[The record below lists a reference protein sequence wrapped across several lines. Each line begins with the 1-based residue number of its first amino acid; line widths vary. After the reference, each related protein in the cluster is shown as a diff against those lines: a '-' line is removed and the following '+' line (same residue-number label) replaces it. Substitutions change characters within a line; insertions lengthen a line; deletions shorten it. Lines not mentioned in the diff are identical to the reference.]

1 VLQLTSDVLF
11 TMTSYEE
18 SQRNM
23 SRHLSR
29 VLDDIG
35 VIQDMTDLRRQIHLL
50 FETLNTMGYKLLG
63 YNETCYIVGSQS
75 EGTTTIGMDSDTDH
89 MIILNN
95 YLVVFDWA
103 EWEKDKIILLAIK
116 DNTTPPQLYYLQRLR
131 RDLPLKMDHPVMPTD
146 ELDEEGR
153 VLVSNKWMED
163 RLWEAWKHIGPMISH
178 GPSKSFTDNVDMV
191 IAFPCASMPKE
202 CKFLFSR
209 PRPGHYPK
217 AETLERVRRCPT
229 FLVPQGHPFSEH
241 KHLQW
246 RISTSLWER
255 FLVFDFTAE
264 QQHVYVLLKIFRKSF
279 IKPVVGDNLSTF
291 HMKTAVMFTIESC
304 QPDIWRRDNIIACA
318 VNCLNTL
325 LRWIRMG
332 KCPHFTTDGVN
343 LFDGKLDKRKLL
355 KLKDVITQIKSHNM
369 WCIYQ
374 IQMDMLGFHLLPDI
388 RILDDRRHSN
398 QLRILREILFR
409 IPHDVSFK
417 MSDLMFASR
426 QHNVYEAVHGIIGH
440 LQLLHSIHNSGSSLE
455 CEAVSLLLPHM
466 YGSLASTLA
475 SCCIAS
481 QLPVSQFVIN
491 LYQLSFTSDLM
502 STKLKFASMLYCS
515 GQCAAAAQVLTHCE
529 GLLGPDVHHYCTCYD
544 RPKTGKK
551 QSDAHLEAGL
561 DGNITEL
568 LKLHSTLCVRFSIHE
583 RCCVPEHLQYEMF
596 RTMTHEDQ
604 QLRHIDN
611 TWMDLVVIDCVPFLH
626 YLQYLVYRQLGQPA
640 RKMAVLQKLVDYVRQ
655 PGGIG
660 GHVDTAAH
668 VLAHCLEL
676 ENWPDEALHLY
687 QQSVR
692 HFPRNNIG
700 SWHLARLLQ

>member
-1 VLQLTSDVLF
+1 
-11 TMTSYEE
+11 
-18 SQRNM
+18 M

-35 VIQDMTDLRRQIHLL
+35 VIQDMTDLRRHIHLL
-50 FETLNTMGYKLLG
+50 RETLETMDGKLAG
-63 YNETCYIVGSQS
+63 YNYTAYIVGSQS
-75 EGTTTIGMDSDTDH
+75 EGTTTVGMDSDTDN
-89 MIILNN
+89 MYILND

-103 EWEKDKIILLAIK
+103 EWEKDKIIMLAIR
-116 DNTTPPQLYYLQRLR
+116 DNTTPPQLCYLQRLR
-131 RDLPLKMDHPVMPTD
+131 RDLPLKMDYPVEPTD
-146 ELDEEGR
+146 EVDEEGR

-163 RLWEAWKHIGPMISH
+163 QLWELYKHIGPMISH
-178 GPSKSFTDNVDMV
+178 GPSKSFSDKVDMV
-191 IAFPCASMPKE
+191 HAFPCASMPEE
-202 CKFLFSR
+202 CEFLFSR

-217 AETLERVRRCPT
+217 PETLEHARRCPT

-264 QQHVYVLLKIFRKSF
+264 QQHVYVLLKMIRKTF

-332 KCPHFTTDGVN
+332 KCPHFTTCGVN
-343 LFDGKLDKRKLL
+343 LFDGKLDKRMLFKLQ
-355 KLKDVITQIKSHNM
+355 DVITQLKSHNM

-374 IQMDMLGFHLLPDI
+374 IQMDMLGFNLLPDI

-398 QLRILREILFR
+398 QLKILREILYL
-409 IPHDVSFK
+409 IPKTLSIQV
-417 MSDLMFASR
+417 SDLMSASR
-426 QHNVYEAVHGIIGH
+426 QQDIYEAVIGIIGH

-455 CEAVSLLLPHM
+455 CEAASLLLPHL
-466 YGSLASTLA
+466 YGFLASTLA
-475 SCCIAS
+475 SCCIAR
-481 QLPVSQFVIN
+481 QLPVPQFVIN
-491 LYQLSFTSDLM
+491 LYELSFTSDLM
-502 STKLKFASMLYCS
+502 STKLKYASMLYCS

-529 GLLGPDVHHYCTCYD
+529 GHLGPDVHHYCSCD
-544 RPKTGKK
+544 ERQITGKG

-561 DGNITEL
+561 DGNITKL
-568 LKLHSTLCVRFSIHE
+568 LKSHSTLCMMFSMHE
-583 RCCVPEHLQYEMF
+583 RCCVPEHLQHEMF

-604 QLRHIDN
+604 QHRHIHN
-611 TWMDLVVIDCVPFLH
+611 EWMDLVVIDCVPFLY
-626 YLQYLVYRQLGQPA
+626 YLQYLVYRQLGQPV
-640 RKMAVLQKLVDYVRQ
+640 RKMTALQKLDDYVCQ

-660 GHVDTAAH
+660 GHVDTAIH
-668 VLAHCLEL
+668 VLAHCREL
-676 ENWPDEALHLY
+676 ENRPDAAFFYY
-687 QQSVR
+687 QQSVQKY
-692 HFPRNNIG
+692 PRNNIAN
-700 SWHLARLLQ
+700 WHLARLL

>member
-1 VLQLTSDVLF
+1 
-11 TMTSYEE
+11 MTSYEE

-29 VLDDIG
+29 VLDDIR
-35 VIQDMTDLRRQIHLL
+35 VIQDMTDLRRHIHLL
-50 FETLNTMGYKLLG
+50 RETLMTIGNKLQG
-63 YNETCYIVGSQS
+63 YNQTVYIVGSQI
-75 EGTTTIGMDSDTDH
+75 EGTTTVGMDSDTDN
-89 MIILNN
+89 MFILNN

-103 EWEKDKIILLAIK
+103 EWEKDKIIMLAIR
-116 DNTTPPQLYYLQRLR
+116 DNTTPPQLCYLQRLR
-131 RDLPLKMDHPVMPTD
+131 SDMPLKMDQPVNPTD
-146 ELDEEGR
+146 EVDEEGR
-153 VLVSNKWMED
+153 VLVSNKWIDDE
-163 RLWEAWKHIGPMISH
+163 LWEIGKHIGPMISH
-178 GPSKSFTDNVDMV
+178 GPSTSFSDKVDLV
-191 IAFPCASMPKE
+191 HAFPCASMPEE
-202 CKFLFSR
+202 CEFFFRR

-217 AETLERVRRCPT
+217 PETLERARRCPT

-264 QQHVYVLLKIFRKSF
+264 QQHVYVLLKIIRKSF

-291 HMKTAVMFTIESC
+291 HIKTAVMFTIESC
-304 QPDIWRRDNIIACA
+304 QPDIWRSDNIIACA

-325 LRWIRMG
+325 LRWIRIG

-343 LFDGKLDKRKLL
+343 LFEGKLDKRKLI
-355 KLKDVITQIKSHNM
+355 KIEDVITQIKSHNM

-398 QLRILREILFR
+398 QLRILREILFF
-409 IPHDVSFK
+409 IPRFVSLTMSTL
-417 MSDLMFASR
+417 MSDSR
-426 QHNVYEAVHGIIGH
+426 QQDIYEAVHGIIGH
-440 LQLLHSIHNSGSSLE
+440 LQFLHSIHNSGSSLE
-455 CEAVSLLLPHM
+455 CEAASLFLPHM

-475 SCCIAS
+475 SCCIAR
-481 QLPVSQFVIN
+481 QLPVPQFVIN

-502 STKLKFASMLYCS
+502 STKLKYASMLYCS

-529 GLLGPDVHHYCTCYD
+529 GLLGPDVHHYCTCDGRQPTY
-544 RPKTGKK
+544 KK

-561 DGNITEL
+561 NGNITEL
-568 LKLHSTLCVRFSIHE
+568 LKSHSTLCVMFLIHE

-604 QLRHIDN
+604 QLRHFSN
-611 TWMDLVVIDCVPFLH
+611 LWMDQVVIDCVPFLH
-626 YLQYLVYRQLGQPA
+626 YLQYLVYRELGQPA
-640 RKMAVLQKLVDYVRQ
+640 RKMAALQKLRDYVFQ

-660 GHVDTAAH
+660 GHTDTAFH
-668 VLAHCLEL
+668 VLAHCCEL
-676 ENWPDEALHLY
+676 ENEPDAAFDLY
-687 QQSVR
+687 QESVQ
-692 HFPRNNIG
+692 HYPRNNIA
-700 SWHLARLLQ
+700 SWHLNRFLQ

>member
-1 VLQLTSDVLF
+1 
-11 TMTSYEE
+11 
-18 SQRNM
+18 M

-35 VIQDMTDLRRQIHLL
+35 VIQDMTDLRRHIHLL
-50 FETLNTMGYKLLG
+50 YDTLWTIGGKLQG
-63 YNETCYIVGSQS
+63 GNESQYIVGSQS
-75 EGTTTIGMDSDTDH
+75 EGTTTVGMDSDTDNFV
-89 MIILNN
+89 ILNN
-95 YLVVFDWA
+95 HLVVFDWA
-103 EWEKDKIILLAIK
+103 EWDKDKIILLAIK
-116 DNTTPPQLYYLQRLR
+116 DNTTPPQLCYLQRLR
-131 RDLPLKMDHPVMPTD
+131 HDLPLKMDQPVNPTD
-146 ELDEEGR
+146 EVDEEGR

-163 RLWEAWKHIGPMISH
+163 ILWEDGKHIGPMISH
-178 GPSKSFTDNVDMV
+178 GPSRSFSDKVDLV
-191 IAFPCASMPKE
+191 FAFPCASMPEE
-202 CKFLFSR
+202 CEFLFSR
-209 PRPGHYPK
+209 PRPGHFPK
-217 AETLERVRRCPT
+217 PETLERARRCPT

-264 QQHVYVLLKIFRKSF
+264 QQHVYVLLKMIRKTF

-332 KCPHFTTDGVN
+332 KCPHFTTGSVN
-343 LFDGKLDKRKLL
+343 LFDGKLDKRMLFKLQ
-355 KLKDVITQIKSHNM
+355 DVITQIKSHNM

-398 QLRILREILFR
+398 QLKILRGILFW
-409 IPHDVSFK
+409 IPHNVSVI
-417 MSDLMFASR
+417 MSKLMSASR
-426 QHNVYEAVHGIIGH
+426 QQDIYEAVHGIIGQ
-440 LQLLHSIHNSGSSLE
+440 LQHLHSIHNSGSSLE
-455 CEAVSLLLPHM
+455 REAASLLLPHV
-466 YGSLASTLA
+466 YGTLA
-475 SCCIAS
+475 SILAS
-481 QLPVSQFVIN
+481 CYITRQLPVPQFVIN

-502 STKLKFASMLYCS
+502 STKLKYASMLYCS

-529 GLLGPDVHHYCTCYD
+529 GLLGPDVHHYCTCD
-544 RPKTGKK
+544 GRPLTWKN

-561 DGNITEL
+561 DGNMIEL
-568 LKLHSTLCVRFSIHE
+568 LKSHSSLCVRFSIHE

-604 QLRHIDN
+604 QLRHVN
-611 TWMDLVVIDCVPFLH
+611 NEWMDLVMIDCVPFLY

-640 RKMAVLQKLVDYVRQ
+640 RKMSALQKLEDYAGQ
-655 PGGIG
+655 PGGIL
-660 GHVDTAAH
+660 GHVDTAFH
-668 VLAHCLEL
+668 VLAHCCEL
-676 ENWPDEALHLY
+676 ENEPNDAFGLY
-687 QQSVR
+687 QQSVLY
-692 HFPRNNIG
+692 FPRNNIAN
-700 SWHLARLLQ
+700 WHLARLLQ

>member
-1 VLQLTSDVLF
+1 
-11 TMTSYEE
+11 
-18 SQRNM
+18 M

-35 VIQDMTDLRRQIHLL
+35 VIQDMTDLRRHIHLL
-50 FETLNTMGYKLLG
+50 NETLGTFFSKLKG
-63 YNETCYIVGSQS
+63 YNETYYIVGSQS
-75 EGTTTIGMDSDTDH
+75 EGTTTIGMDSDTDF
-89 MIILNN
+89 MYILNN

-116 DNTTPPQLYYLQRLR
+116 DNTTPPQLCYLQRLR
-131 RDLPLKMDHPVMPTD
+131 RDVPLKMDQPVNPTD
-146 ELDEEGR
+146 EVDEEGR

-163 RLWEAWKHIGPMISH
+163 ELWEIGKHLGPMISH
-178 GPSKSFTDNVDMV
+178 GPSKSFSDEVDFV
-191 IAFPCASMPKE
+191 HAFPCASMPAE
-202 CKFLFSR
+202 CEFLFRR
-209 PRPGHYPK
+209 PRLGHFPK

-264 QQHVYVLLKIFRKSF
+264 QQHVYVLLKMIRKSF

-291 HMKTAVMFTIESC
+291 HMKTAVLFTIESC
-304 QPDIWRRDNIIACA
+304 QPGIWRRDNIIACA

-343 LFDGKLDKRKLL
+343 LFDGKLDKRKLHI
-355 KLKDVITQIKSHNM
+355 LKDVITQIKSHNM

-398 QLRILREILFR
+398 QLKILREILFW
-409 IPHDVSFK
+409 IPQV
-417 MSDLMFASR
+417 MSYTMSVLMCASR
-426 QHNVYEAVHGIIGH
+426 QQDIYEAVHGIIGH

-455 CEAVSLLLPHM
+455 CEAASLLLPCL

-475 SCCIAS
+475 SCYIAR
-481 QLPVSQFVIN
+481 QLPVPQFVIN
-491 LYQLSFTSDLM
+491 LYELSFTSDLM
-502 STKLKFASMLYCS
+502 STKLKYASMLYCND
-515 GQCAAAAQVLTHCE
+515 QCAAAAQVLTHCE
-529 GLLGPDVHHYCTCYD
+529 GLLGPDVHHYCSCYD
-544 RPKTGKK
+544 RPHTHTD

-561 DGNITEL
+561 DGNIKEL
-568 LKLHSTLCVRFSIHE
+568 LKSHSTLCVRFSIHE
-583 RCCVPEHLQYEMF
+583 MCCVSEHLQYEMF

-604 QLRHIDN
+604 QLRHGGN
-611 TWMDLVVIDCVPFLH
+611 VWMDQVMIDCVPFLH
-626 YLQYLVYRQLGQPA
+626 YLQYLVYRQLDQPV
-640 RKMAVLQKLVDYVRQ
+640 RKMTALQKLEDYVGQ
-655 PGGIG
+655 PEGIG
-660 GHVDTAAH
+660 GHTDTAAH
-668 VLAHCLEL
+668 VLAHCREL
-676 ENWPDEALHLY
+676 ENQPDAAFDLY
-687 QQSVR
+687 QQSVQ
-692 HFPRNNIG
+692 FYPRNNIAN
-700 SWHLARLLQ
+700 WHLVRLLQ